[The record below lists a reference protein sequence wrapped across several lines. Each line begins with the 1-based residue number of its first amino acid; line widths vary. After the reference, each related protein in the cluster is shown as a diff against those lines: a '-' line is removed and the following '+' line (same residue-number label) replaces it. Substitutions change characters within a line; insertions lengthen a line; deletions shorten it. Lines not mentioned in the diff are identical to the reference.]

1 LEIANTTGE
10 LKPFRDNFKPATA
23 LMSIALPVVSNP
35 MTPNAI
41 APGLSLPA
49 SKRRRADH
57 PDVANLCDHCTAKCC
72 HYFALPID
80 EPTERR
86 DLDFMRWYLLHDRA
100 SVFVDDDVWYLLVH
114 TTCKHLRDDN
124 RCGIYETRPQICRDY
139 TTDKC
144 EFEDDWC
151 YEKYFET
158 PEQVYEYSEAV
169 YGPDDS
175 GNIRSRKPTG
185 LPML

>member
-1 LEIANTTGE
+1 MPDARFAASGTYRNARFCDTVGE
-10 LKPFRDNFKPATA
+10 LIRSHHNLKPEYQR
-23 LMSIALPVVSNP
+23 MSVALPV
-35 MTPNAI
+35 
-41 APGLSLPA
+41 APRP
-49 SKRRRADH
+49 KQRRSDH
-57 PDVANLCDHCTAKCC
+57 PEAANLCEHCTAKCC

-86 DLDFMRWYLLHDRA
+86 DFDFMRWYLLHDRA
-100 SVFVDDDVWYLLVH
+100 SVFVDDEVWYLLVH
-114 TTCKHLRDDN
+114 TTCKHLQADY

-158 PEQVYEYSEAV
+158 PEQVYEYSEAMF
-169 YGPDDS
+169 GPDDS

-185 LPML
+185 LPMV